1 MSDLKACYIQNG
13 LIQAEENAKIKDIV
27 KLIME
32 KRARNALV
40 NYRATDYGRPFEHAL
55 FGANNLSLFAKIQ
68 IAF

>member
-1 MSDLKACYIQNG
+1 MPDLKACYIRNG

-40 NYRATDYGRPFEHAL
+40 NYRATDYGRPVEHVL
-55 FGANNLSLFAKIQ
+55 FGANNLSLLAKIQ